1 MIDYYNTFIQ
11 QEKDIHKDLMQVFKS
26 YPKIYIS
33 DLIYLLK
40 DEEIITEN
48 TSVPGYYTFVR
59 PIAIDFIE
67 DKIQKQIN
75 LNLKKLKFTS
85 YYLQNYK
92 DIDVLQHILS
102 FLN

>member
-67 DKIQKQIN
+67 DKIQMIS
-75 LNLKKLKFTS
+75 TS
-85 YYLQNYK
+85 HMGVIKWHPKTRPKTKRSLQKIVIY
-92 DIDVLQHILS
+92 ICL
-102 FLN
+102 

>member
-48 TSVPGYYTFVR
+48 ITVSAKFPKASPYI
-59 PIAIDFIE
+59 PSE
-67 DKIQKQIN
+67 DEEPNIVST
-75 LNLKKLKFTS
+75 L
-85 YYLQNYK
+85 
-92 DIDVLQHILS
+92 
-102 FLN
+102 